1 MYSTRTGTFPIGFR
15 RVWSPWQRDLPTLLA
30 WTKQAGFSFIDL
42 GNDADTIGQAVLDA
56 GLKIGSADLP
66 EWQQLLSAD
75 HAKRVAAVAK
85 NSAYIAACAALGV
98 RKFFIVM
105 LPENPNLSRKE
116 NFNYLVE
123 SLNELAHTLD
133 KYDSKLVIEGWPGPG
148 ALCCTPET
156 YRAALKAC
164 KSKAIGINYDPSHL
178 LRMGI
183 DPIRFL
189 TEFADRVYHVHGKDT
204 EILVENIYEY
214 GTEQPPAFG
223 TPRGFG
229 SMTWRYT
236 IPGHGVFRWNR
247 AFEIL
252 VSRGYHG
259 LVSIELE
266 DADFNGS
273 TDGEQ
278 SGLLAAAQYLAA
290 C

>member
-123 SLNELAHTLD
+123 SLNELAHKPTKEEALQIIKDEDWITEDIKDSMDISREID
-133 KYDSKLVIEGWPGPG
+133 K
-148 ALCCTPET
+148 
-156 YRAALKAC
+156 
-164 KSKAIGINYDPSHL
+164 
-178 LRMGI
+178 I
-183 DPIRFL
+183 DI
-189 TEFADRVYHVHGKDT
+189 DKD
-204 EILVENIYEY
+204 
-214 GTEQPPAFG
+214 
-223 TPRGFG
+223 
-229 SMTWRYT
+229 
-236 IPGHGVFRWNR
+236 
-247 AFEIL
+247 
-252 VSRGYHG
+252 
-259 LVSIELE
+259 SIEIE
-266 DADFNGS
+266 ESEN
-273 TDGEQ
+273 
-278 SGLLAAAQYLAA
+278 
-290 C
+290 